1 MDIKDIRG
9 EAKPSKKSLFKLSG
23 GKHTAVIA
31 GILILAMALAVY
43 VYTEYGDRTEE
54 GVQSYYEQTE
64 QKLSAILSGIKGA
77 GKVEVMICYD
87 GGAELVVAYDE
98 STVTDSKT
106 DNSGGNEY
114 TVTTT
119 TQEKTPVMSGG
130 ELVVLKE
137 KNPEI
142 VGVLVVAEG
151 ADDIGVRLELLNAAA
166 TVLQVDKK
174 IITVS
179 VKG

>member
-1 MDIKDIRG
+1 MQTAGRFFS
-9 EAKPSKKSLFKLSG
+9 ENESPLAPSGS
-23 GKHTAVIA
+23 
-31 GILILAMALAVY
+31 
-43 VYTEYGDRTEE
+43 GDRQPDGQPRLPGKPDDVDEPEIPVPRFVAEE
-54 GVQSYYEQTE
+54 HHAQE
-64 QKLSAILSGIKGA
+64 AA
-77 GKVEVMICYD
+77 R
-87 GGAELVVAYDE
+87 GAELVVAYDE